1 MFSSALS
8 YYFFI
13 TLLRT
18 LFCNQVLIEDLH
30 AMLNRSPELIE
41 GVVEISHQRKW
52 LDLSISA
59 IKFAQCVIQAQW
71 TNNHSLEQLPYIT
84 ENEVKIITKTPKP
97 QARTLGEYLEVPD
110 EEKKG
115 LTGLTA
121 EQRAEVLR
129 VCNILPHLKV
139 ETKLFVEEEELDFL
153 ADSGDAP
160 AAATEDCDEDTDKA
174 NAVTGDQ
181 IYEQDLVTLRITLTR
196 QNVSE
201 GATAPPVYAPFFPKT
216 VRENW
221 WIVLTDKANRP
232 ESDPKR
238 NANVNIHAFEKVSD
252 QGRKVVHEVRFMAPQ
267 RAGSYEMELKI
278 FSDCYLGLDHV
289 IAVPFDV
296 LPASQLPEYKP
307 HPEDLEL
314 DNEPTLF
321 EQVMAANVDE
331 DSEDEDDGEEE
342 EEEDTKK
349 GKKAAIKGGPAA
361 KGGKSSVVVEDV
373 SDSEEED

>member
-1 MFSSALS
+1 MFVVSLSLSS
-8 YYFFI
+8 
-13 TLLRT
+13 
-18 LFCNQVLIEDLH
+18 QVLIEDLN
-30 AMLNRSPELIE
+30 AMLSRSPELIE
-41 GVVEISHQRKW
+41 GIVEISHQRKW

-71 TNNHSLEQLPYIT
+71 SNNHSLEQLPYIT
-84 ENEVKIITKTPKP
+84 DNEVKIITKAAPKS
-97 QARTLGEYLEVPD
+97 QALTLGEYLAVPD

-115 LTGLTA
+115 LSTLTA
-121 EQRAEVLR
+121 DQRAEVLR
-129 VCNILPHLKV
+129 VCSIMPHLKV
-139 ETKLFVEEEELDFL
+139 ETKLFVEEEETDFL

-160 AAATEDCDEDTDKA
+160 VESDADKPAA
-174 NAVTGDQ
+174 VSGDQ

-196 QNVSE
+196 ENVTE
-201 GATAPPVYAPFFPKT
+201 GATAPPVYAPYFPKT

-221 WIVLTDKANRP
+221 WIVLTDKNNKP

-252 QGRKVVHEVRFMAPQ
+252 QSRKVVHEVRFMAPQ
-267 RAGSYEMELKI
+267 RAGSYEMELQI

-296 LPASQLPEYKP
+296 LPASQLPEYKA

-331 DSEDEDDGEEE
+331 DSEDEDEGEEE
-342 EEEDTKK
+342 GEEAK
-349 GKKAAIKGGPAA
+349 GDKGQKVAVKGPAA
-361 KGGKSSVVVEDV
+361 GKGKSSVVVEDV
-373 SDSEEED
+373 SDSEEEN